1 MVYRNLKPCKMISW
15 LLSVVGLVNL
25 KAVQNDLIAQM

>member
-1 MVYRNLKPCKMISW
+1 MVYRNLKPCKMIR

-25 KAVQNDLIAQM
+25 KAVQNDLIAKM